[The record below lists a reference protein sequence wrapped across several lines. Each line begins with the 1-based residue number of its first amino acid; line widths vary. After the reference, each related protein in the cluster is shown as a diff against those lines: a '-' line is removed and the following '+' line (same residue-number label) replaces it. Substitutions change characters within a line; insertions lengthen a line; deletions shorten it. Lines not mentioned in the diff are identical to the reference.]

1 MGPRPVNET
10 RQPIIA
16 ATLFPDILALPLA
29 DIIQLPI
36 QFVSIEDCSKSDW
49 CALIVGPEATRA
61 DYGRIIRA
69 WYSEGDNRPLLACP
83 VDGNIASW
91 LEGREMDRIIWN
103 TLSVPPG
110 PRDRRIVLRALESA
124 KSEIGRLR
132 DSLASLEVRNRG
144 LIDLASQLRRDA
156 TTCPLTGVFNRRAI
170 EGLLEGEV
178 AGRSGSPLSVGFVDI
193 DRFRETN
200 KRHLHTGGDIVIR
213 GVADVI
219 STIIRES
226 DALGRIGGDEFLIIA
241 RGTGMEGA
249 TALATR
255 IRQSVTAA
263 RFDCQNGPASTTV
276 SIGFAVAEGI
286 QAVSAQ
292 SLKDMAAKAL
302 LEAKEAGRDRA
313 VVRFARSTQPEGPT
327 PA

>member
-1 MGPRPVNET
+1 MNES

-29 DIIQLPI
+29 DFIKLPI
-36 QFVSIEDCSKSDW
+36 QFVSIDDCGRRDW
-49 CALIVGPEATRA
+49 RALIVGPDATRA

-83 VDGNIASW
+83 VDGDIASW
-91 LEGREMDRIIWN
+91 LEGPEMDRIVWN

-124 KSEIGRLR
+124 NSEIGRLR
-132 DSLASLEVRNRG
+132 DSLAALEVRNRG
-144 LIDLASQLRRDA
+144 LVDLARQLRRDA

-170 EGLLEGEV
+170 EGLLDGEV
-178 AGRSGSPLSVGFVDI
+178 SRRSGLALAVGLVDI
-193 DRFRETN
+193 DRFREAN

-213 GVADVI
+213 GVAEVI

-226 DALGRIGGDEFLIIA
+226 DAIGRIGGDEFLIIA

-263 RFDCQNGPASTTV
+263 RFDCPNGPASASV
-276 SIGFAVAEGI
+276 SIGFAVAEGL

-292 SLKDMAAKAL
+292 SMRDLAAKAL
-302 LEAKEAGRDRA
+302 LDAKEAGRDRA
-313 VVRFARSTQPEGPT
+313 VIRFALSPQPEGPA